1 LTHPLLDLDGLPW
14 LVILPAEARVI
25 LFSSRQ
31 CSGQSTD
38 TNKHIFISYIF
49 CSAKPRPV
57 ALIAAE
63 SPDNRVI
70 RVLQSVAQR
79 VTEEAES
86 QLVSASPPK
95 PNELQDLVKQKHVL
109 EQTVDAYDKAIS
121 GHNPSQDRRLAVAAQ
136 NVVVQ
141 AAHTVIA
148 DRTVASGGIPV
159 QQSETTA
166 IKSVTVSELSDATQ
180 VAIAQAVKREGSAS
194 TEVDIIVAA
203 TSILK
208 SRTAGSPV
216 PLTDLSQANP
226 QHYGHSVGNIQRL
239 LPHPPSLPSM
249 PEYA

>member
-1 LTHPLLDLDGLPW
+1 
-14 LVILPAEARVI
+14 
-25 LFSSRQ
+25 
-31 CSGQSTD
+31 
-38 TNKHIFISYIF
+38 
-49 CSAKPRPV
+49 
-57 ALIAAE
+57 
-63 SPDNRVI
+63 
-70 RVLQSVAQR
+70 VLQSVAQR

-95 PNELQDLVKQKHVL
+95 PSELQDLVKQKHVL

-121 GHNPSQDRRLAVAAQ
+121 GHKPLQDRRLAVAAQ

-148 DRTVASGGIPV
+148 DRSGGVPV

-180 VAIAQAVKREGSAS
+180 DAIAQAVKREGSAS

-208 SRTAGSPV
+208 SRTTGSPA
-216 PLTDLSQANP
+216 PLTDPSQASL
-226 QHYGHSVGNIQRL
+226 QQFGHSSGPVPRL
-239 LPHPPSLPSM
+239 IPQTTSTYPSTLPSM
-249 PEYA
+249 PEYI